1 MEYHRVHD
9 SCVTVPHPLQHV
21 CCLCCDLRTANFFL
35 LGERLHK
42 GMGEW
47 KKCMANFTIMDTTPN
62 SHSVGEPWWSLQ
74 KIHTLFSFLFCF
86 SWLLVIFFFSI
97 DYTLEKMSEIF
108 ALDRRLSVVFCI
120 PFTSLLCTVPQYLKA
135 LWMRL
140 YSTSLFEDHC
150 HLSERKSEITSGRR
164 Y

>member
-1 MEYHRVHD
+1 MEEPIED
-9 SCVTVPHPLQHV
+9 SHIV
-21 CCLCCDLRTANFFL
+21 FFL
-35 LGERLHK
+35 VLFFLV
-42 GMGEW
+42 
-47 KKCMANFTIMDTTPN
+47 ISD
-62 SHSVGEPWWSLQ
+62 
-74 KIHTLFSFLFCF
+74 FSFP
-86 SWLLVIFFFSI
+86 S